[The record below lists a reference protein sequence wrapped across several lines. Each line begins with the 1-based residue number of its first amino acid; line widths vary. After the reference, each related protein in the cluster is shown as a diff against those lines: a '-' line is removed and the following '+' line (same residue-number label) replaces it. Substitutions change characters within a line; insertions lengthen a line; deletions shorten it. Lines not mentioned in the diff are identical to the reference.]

1 VAIAVLDLAPPAER
15 PPHTLQQFVVRR
27 LLTLVVPIA
36 AVAAF
41 IAVDRTLGLEAAIL
55 LVAVPAYFL
64 YKVIVARDML
74 FAATA
79 ILLVLAALVA
89 VAPPVNLGPR
99 NVVAY
104 VVFFE
109 LARKLLKH
117 ADGIAAQYFKLRDQ
131 HPADHEWGWAAPIMP
146 TLDRLFAVCRSGG
159 AAPNTAP
166 QVKEET
172 HAKPAGAPA

>member
-1 VAIAVLDLAPPAER
+1 VA
-15 PPHTLQQFVVRR
+15 T
-27 LLTLVVPIA
+27 
-36 AVAAF
+36 F
-41 IAVDRTLGLEAAIL
+41 IMVDRTLGFEAAML
-55 LVAVPAYFL
+55 AVAVPAYFL
-64 YKVIVARDML
+64 YKVVVARDML
-74 FAATA
+74 FGATA

-117 ADGIAAQYFKLRDQ
+117 ADGVAAQYFKLRDE
-131 HPADHEWGWAAPIMP
+131 HPAAHEWGWAAPLMP

-166 QVKEET
+166 HVKEET
-172 HAKPAGAPA
+172 HAKPVGAPA